1 MKKTDFSFYPKRKRF
16 MYEQLARSYRSKP
29 QKKQISLVPFPQKLL
44 ESKIAFI
51 SVAGI
56 YLKDQTPFTQKEQES
71 NYDTRQ
77 IPLGFDPAD
86 VRILALDWD
95 ASEAQKDINVVFPVQ
110 NLVLLQKEGLI
121 GELHEV
127 SFSFS
132 GHHEQQDQL
141 DQRIN
146 KVIQEIKEGE
156 NNGVIVIPTSVATAE
171 TACLITRQIESAG
184 IPTAML
190 TQFYEQA
197 LYHAPPR
204 CAFIN
209 FPFGRPLGPANS
221 VTLNTAILRDLLNL
235 FEKVKVPGEILN
247 LNFIWSYG
255 EVPG

>member
-1 MKKTDFSFYPKRKRF
+1 
-16 MYEQLARSYRSKP
+16 MYEQMARSYRARP
-29 QKKQISLVPFPQKLL
+29 QKKQVNLVPFPQKLL

-56 YLKDQTPFTQKEQES
+56 YLKDQEPFTKKAQDS
-71 NYDTRQ
+71 NYKARR
-77 IPLGFDPAD
+77 IPLTFKFED
-86 VRILALDWD
+86 VRICALDWD
-95 ASEAQKDINVVFPVQ
+95 DSEAKKDINVVFPSQ

-132 GHHEQQDQL
+132 GHHDDHEKL
-141 DQRIN
+141 DQGIK
-146 KVIQEIKEGE
+146 KVIQEIKAGE

-184 IPTAML
+184 FPTAML

-255 EVPG
+255 EVPE